1 MIVNDKS
8 KFERDFKLVR
18 ALFVFLGV
26 TNLWIGFEI
35 LHDGQCSSTAYGLFG
50 AACAAFGPYPTG
62 LLMLAVAVWLI
73 YFSFSK
79 EMRERLAKHYT

>member
-8 KFERDFKLVR
+8 KFERDFKL
-18 ALFVFLGV
+18 AQAFFVFLGI

-35 LHDGQCSSTAYGLFG
+35 LHDGQCVSTAYRFG
-50 AACAAFGPYPTG
+50 AICASFGPYPTG
-62 LLMLAVAVWLI
+62 LLMLAAAVWLI

-79 EMRERLAKHYT
+79 EMKERLAKHYT

>member
-8 KFERDFKLVR
+8 KFERDFKLAR
-18 ALFVFLGV
+18 AFFVFLGV

-35 LHDGQCSSTAYGLFG
+35 LHDGQCLSTEYRLGVIY
-50 AACAAFGPYPTG
+50 AAFGPYPTG
-62 LLMLAVAVWLI
+62 LLILALAVWLI